1 MNPCIAIISQNTLC
15 SISLRNMLWDIYNN
29 VEVLT
34 YGSMDSFIRDSN
46 RHFVH
51 FFVDSDL
58 LFIHVDEF
66 ETLKTQTS
74 IISKGQN
81 RHLQSAGFNIL
92 DISRAEHEIRDQLL
106 HLQFIISASN
116 TIGSKKELK
125 ECNNRLSEREKEV
138 LASIVKGQINKEI
151 AQTLGISLP
160 TVIFHRNNICDKLN
174 TRSLGRLTVYAI
186 LSGIVNINEI

>member
-15 SISLRNMLWDIYNN
+15 SISLKNMLWDIYNN

-34 YGSMDSFIRDSN
+34 YGNMDAFIRDSN

-66 ETLKTQTS
+66 ETLKVQTS

-81 RHLQSAGFNIL
+81 RHLKSAGFNIL
-92 DISRAEHEIRDQLL
+92 DISRTEHEIRDQLL

-116 TIGSKKELK
+116 TISNKKEAK
-125 ECNNRLSEREKEV
+125 EHNHRLSDREKEV
-138 LASIVKGQINKEI
+138 LALIVKGQINKEI
-151 AQTLGISLP
+151 AQTLGVSLP

>member
-1 MNPCIAIISQNTLC
+1 
-15 SISLRNMLWDIYNN
+15 MLWDIYNN

-34 YGSMDSFIRDSN
+34 YGNMDAFIRDSN

-66 ETLKTQTS
+66 ETLKAQTS

-81 RHLQSAGFNIL
+81 RHLKSAGFNIL
-92 DISRAEHEIRDQLL
+92 DISRTEHEIRDQLL

-116 TIGSKKELK
+116 TISNKKEAK
-125 ECNNRLSEREKEV
+125 EHNHRLSDREKEV
-138 LASIVKGQINKEI
+138 LALIVKGQINKEI
-151 AQTLGISLP
+151 AQTLGVSLP

>member
-1 MNPCIAIISQNTLC
+1 
-15 SISLRNMLWDIYNN
+15 MLWDIYNN

-34 YGSMDSFIRDSN
+34 YGNIDTFIRDSN

-51 FFVDSDL
+51 FFVDSDI

-66 ETLKTQTS
+66 ETLKAQTS
-74 IISKGQN
+74 VISKGQN
-81 RHLQSAGFNIL
+81 KHLESAGFNIL
-92 DISRAEHEIRDQLL
+92 DISRSEHEIMNQLL
-106 HLQFIISASN
+106 HLQFIISANN
-116 TIGSKKELK
+116 TISNKKDGK
-125 ECNNRLSEREKEV
+125 DYSHKLSEREKEV
-138 LASIVKGQINKEI
+138 LALIVKGLINKEI

>member
-1 MNPCIAIISQNTLC
+1 
-15 SISLRNMLWDIYNN
+15 MLLDIYNN

-34 YGSMDSFIRDSN
+34 YGNMDAFIRDSN

-66 ETLKTQTS
+66 ETLKAQTS

-81 RHLQSAGFNIL
+81 RHLKSAGFNIL
-92 DISRAEHEIRDQLL
+92 DISRTEHEIRDQLL

-116 TIGSKKELK
+116 TISNKKEAK
-125 ECNNRLSEREKEV
+125 EHNHRLSDREKEV
-138 LASIVKGQINKEI
+138 LALIVKGQINKEI
-151 AQTLGISLP
+151 AQTLGVSLP
-160 TVIFHRNNICDKLN
+160 TVIFHRNNICDKLK